1 MPSLPPT
8 DSPKRLAIAVC
19 FAGFRAA
26 WRSVL
31 AYVVIGTYVGI
42 GALTH
47 DFGFGLGWAVAS
59 TALVW
64 AGPAQVILVSALGAG
79 AAPIETALAVGVS
92 SARLLPM
99 VISLLPLIRRPK
111 TPFRALIL
119 PVHLTA
125 VTMWIEALRLLPQV
139 PREARIPFA
148 NGVGLGFMA
157 AAQAGTLIGYY
168 LATSLPPLL
177 TAGLLFLAHIL
188 RDLDHAQLPPHVG
201 LASARVRARA
211 RTADGRV
218 ADGTRSALDRDRGG
232 IARLR
237 HPPPARGAQMSELHA
252 YALLVLVGFLPS
264 EIWRVLGLVAARGVA
279 DESELFMW
287 VRAVAIAVLAGVI
300 AKIILFPPGTLASVP
315 LVIRLIAIVCGFAAF
330 VIVRRSVLAGVVAG
344 EVVLM
349 LGALAYGI

>member
-1 MPSLPPT
+1 MPPLPPT
-8 DSPKRLAIAVC
+8 ESPKRSAIAVF

-47 DFGFGLGWAVAS
+47 DFGFGLGWALAS

-79 AAPIETALAVGVS
+79 VAPVETALAVGVS

-99 VISLLPLIRRPK
+99 VISLLPLIRRPQ
-111 TPFRALIL
+111 TPYRALVL
-119 PVHLTA
+119 PAHLTA

-148 NGVGLGFMA
+148 NGVGCGFMA

-177 TAGLLFLAHIL
+177 TAGLLFLTPISFL
-188 RDLDHAQLPPHVG
+188 ISTTRNCRLMSDW
-201 LASARVRARA
+201 LALAF
-211 RTADGRV
+211 G
-218 ADGTRSALDRDRGG
+218 
-232 IARLR
+232 
-237 HPPPARGAQMSELHA
+237 
-252 YALLVLVGFLPS
+252 LVLGPLMAAWQMGLDLLWS
-264 EIWRVLGLVAARGVA
+264 GVLGG
-279 DESELFMW
+279 S
-287 VRAVAIAVLAGVI
+287 
-300 AKIILFPPGTLASVP
+300 
-315 LVIRLIAIVCGFAAF
+315 
-330 VIVRRSVLAGVVAG
+330 
-344 EVVLM
+344 
-349 LGALAYGI
+349 LAYGIHRLREALK

>member
-8 DSPKRLAIAVC
+8 HSPKRLATAVF

-31 AYVVIGTYVGI
+31 VYVVIGTYVGI

-79 AAPIETALAVGVS
+79 AAPVEIALAVWVS

-99 VISLLPLIRRPK
+99 VISLLPLLRRPR
-111 TPFRALIL
+111 TPYRVLIL
-119 PVHLTA
+119 PAHLTV

-177 TAGLLFLAHIL
+177 TAGLLFLTPISFL
-188 RDLDHAQLPPHVG
+188 ISTTRNCRLMSDW
-201 LASARVRARA
+201 LALAF
-211 RTADGRV
+211 G
-218 ADGTRSALDRDRGG
+218 
-232 IARLR
+232 
-237 HPPPARGAQMSELHA
+237 
-252 YALLVLVGFLPS
+252 LVLGPLLAA
-264 EIWRVLGLVAARGVA
+264 WQMGLDLLWTG
-279 DESELFMW
+279 
-287 VRAVAIAVLAGVI
+287 I
-300 AKIILFPPGTLASVP
+300 
-315 LVIRLIAIVCGFAAF
+315 
-330 VIVRRSVLAGVVAG
+330 VAG
-344 EVVLM
+344 S
-349 LGALAYGI
+349 LAYGIHRLREALR

>member
-1 MPSLPPT
+1 MPPLPPT
-8 DSPKRLAIAVC
+8 DSPKRLAIAVA

-47 DFGFGLGWAVAS
+47 DFGFGLWWAVAS

-79 AAPIETALAVGVS
+79 AAPVETALAVGVS

-119 PVHLTA
+119 PAHLTA

-148 NGVGLGFMA
+148 NGVGLGFMS
-157 AAQAGTLIGYY
+157 AAQVGTLVGYY

-177 TAGLLFLAHIL
+177 TAGLLFLTPISFL
-188 RDLDHAQLPPHVG
+188 ISTTRNCRLVSDW
-201 LASARVRARA
+201 LA
-211 RTADGRV
+211 
-218 ADGTRSALDRDRGG
+218 L
-232 IARLR
+232 
-237 HPPPARGAQMSELHA
+237 
-252 YALLVLVGFLPS
+252 
-264 EIWRVLGLVAARGVA
+264 VLGLVLGPLMAAWQIGL
-279 DESELFMW
+279 DLLW
-287 VRAVAIAVLAGVI
+287 TGI
-300 AKIILFPPGTLASVP
+300 
-315 LVIRLIAIVCGFAAF
+315 
-330 VIVRRSVLAGVVAG
+330 VAG
-344 EVVLM
+344 S
-349 LGALAYGI
+349 LAYGIHRLREAFR

>member
-8 DSPKRLAIAVC
+8 HSPKRLAIAVC

-31 AYVVIGTYVGI
+31 VYVVIGTYVGI

-79 AAPIETALAVGVS
+79 AAPVETALAVGVS

-99 VISLLPLIRRPK
+99 VISLLPLIRQPK
-111 TPFRALIL
+111 TPYRALVL
-119 PVHLTA
+119 PAHLTS
-125 VTMWIEALRLLPQV
+125 VTVWIEALRLLPQV
-139 PREARIPFA
+139 PRKARIPFA

-177 TAGLLFLAHIL
+177 TAGLLFLTPISFL
-188 RDLDHAQLPPHVG
+188 ISTTRNCRLMSDW
-201 LASARVRARA
+201 LALAF
-211 RTADGRV
+211 G
-218 ADGTRSALDRDRGG
+218 
-232 IARLR
+232 
-237 HPPPARGAQMSELHA
+237 
-252 YALLVLVGFLPS
+252 LVLGPLLAA
-264 EIWRVLGLVAARGVA
+264 WQMGLDLLWTG
-279 DESELFMW
+279 
-287 VRAVAIAVLAGVI
+287 I
-300 AKIILFPPGTLASVP
+300 
-315 LVIRLIAIVCGFAAF
+315 
-330 VIVRRSVLAGVVAG
+330 VAG
-344 EVVLM
+344 S
-349 LGALAYGI
+349 LAYGIHRLREALQ